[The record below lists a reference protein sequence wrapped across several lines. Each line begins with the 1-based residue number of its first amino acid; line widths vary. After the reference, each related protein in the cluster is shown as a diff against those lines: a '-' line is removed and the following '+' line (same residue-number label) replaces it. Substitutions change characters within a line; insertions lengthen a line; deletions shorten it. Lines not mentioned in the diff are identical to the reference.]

1 MTELGERLKTLRKR
15 AGLTQKELADRVIGG
30 INYTYIGNI
39 ERGEQTPSIKILKK
53 LSQALSIPIDY
64 FFREDT
70 PVDTLGILPD
80 EVRDIAQDKDKR
92 LFLQCIRVLK
102 KEDIPLIIEIINL
115 LNKHHKLHG
124 TDVRITPVP
133 ARKQRFV
140 IKPQDKIAA
149 ETRSGYGSII
159 AKIEKALAS
168 KGSRLSMDEKW
179 VRDSLTLALEVLRS
193 S

>member
-53 LSQALSIPIDY
+53 LSQSLSIPIDY

-70 PVDTLGILPD
+70 PSDTLGILPD

-124 TDVRITPVP
+124 TDVSITPVP
-133 ARKQRFV
+133 AGKQRFV

-159 AKIEKALAS
+159 AKIEKALVS